1 MTAFPAASCQVAGTF
16 FVMVGTLSSFVVVGT
31 FFIVVGT
38 FFVVVGFSF
47 EAACDRVPTE
57 VDIKVFA
64 VGAVRV
70 FRLLAMSMGRSRL
83 S

>member
-1 MTAFPAASCQVAGTF
+1 LTAFPAASGRVAGTF
-16 FVMVGTLSSFVVVGT
+16 FVMVGTLSSFV
-31 FFIVVGT
+31 VVGT

-57 VDIKVFA
+57 VDVKVFA

-70 FRLLAMSMGRSRL
+70 VRLLAMSMGRSRL

>member
-1 MTAFPAASCQVAGTF
+1 LTAFPAASGRVAGTF
-16 FVMVGTLSSFVVVGT
+16 FVMVGTLSLSSFV
-31 FFIVVGT
+31 VVGT

-47 EAACDRVPTE
+47 EAACDWVPTE
-57 VDIKVFA
+57 VDVKVFA

-70 FRLLAMSMGRSRL
+70 FQLLAMSMGRSRL